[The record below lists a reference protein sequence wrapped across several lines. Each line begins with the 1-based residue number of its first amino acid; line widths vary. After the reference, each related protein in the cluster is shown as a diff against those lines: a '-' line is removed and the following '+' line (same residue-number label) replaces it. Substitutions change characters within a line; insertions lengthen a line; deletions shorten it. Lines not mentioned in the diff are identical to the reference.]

1 MAGHDDKKNNTET
14 TRSLADRISEFEGR
28 KSNLQDR
35 KAKAQMP
42 AEGMALA
49 GKSQQ
54 SSLLGLSSAVQLD
67 GHWMRFLIHHLFG

>member
-28 KSNLQDR
+28 KSNLQDH

-42 AEGMALA
+42 AEGMIGRKNRNRALA
-49 GKSQQ
+49 G
-54 SSLLGLSSAVQLD
+54 LVGGNWRAL
-67 GHWMRFLIHHLFG
+67 MRFLIHHLFG